1 MGRRKQQKTPHSA
14 TAAGQTPT
22 PPAAKALASEASH
35 PTPSVPPHKTP
46 WLPAALLFLAAWLYI
61 GLWIDPPLRY
71 CHAGPVFF
79 LDAEFFADHLDRPG
93 GLVEYAAAWL
103 AQMDC
108 RAMLGAFVSA
118 SLTALVSGATALLL
132 KRAGRCHSCLP
143 LVPALLLLMLAGQY
157 DAPLH
162 AIALGLLLALRGAVA
177 WQVWRPVPS
186 ALRWA
191 SFWLAVAAL
200 FYVAGPIPSALFVL
214 LGTLWETA
222 LALKPSLKSNSPC
235 SQAAQHLPRTR
246 DEIRAVREKDRHAP
260 EPERPPAPPPAAQPR
275 SGRFTSP
282 LVCGLAAAVIAG
294 GILVFPGVSLA
305 TIFAPWGTGLSLV
318 VCALLHVCLPIALG
332 LTVAGIV
339 TPATRGTA
347 ASSRERRR
355 RLPQATRWAWRLA
368 GLAASV
374 ALLAATFDWDRKPL
388 IRIAWEA
395 QQGRWERVLDAARSL
410 RRMPDPSAQLPIN
423 QALYHT
429 GRLNQDLFA
438 FPQRKG
444 APLLPSMRQGM
455 AVCTPLSNTL
465 LELGQVG
472 LAEHYAH
479 EALENIGQR
488 PHLLW
493 QLARINVLQDRPRA
507 ARVFLNRL
515 RQVPFQREKAAR
527 RLRALAADP
536 SLSDED
542 DIARVRPFLVT
553 SDYADSGVPTEF
565 LLRQLLQSNRRNRMA
580 LEYLMAHYLLN
591 GQSEPLLQTL
601 GALDQHGIWETP
613 RHIEEAMIAHLAP
626 KGSDQTEIAGRRV
639 SPDTVRR
646 HGEFLAQLD
655 RDSRR
660 VADLPVRLAAGFGD
674 TFWFYQRFGVTFGA
688 IRPTRTTGHK

>member
-1 MGRRKQQKTPHSA
+1 MGRRKQQKTPHSV
-14 TAAGQTPT
+14 AAVGQTPPT
-22 PPAAKALASEASH
+22 PAAKGLAPDAFH
-35 PTPSVPPHKTP
+35 PTPPVPPHKTP
-46 WLPAALLFLAAWLYI
+46 WPPAALLFLAAWLYV

-71 CHAGPVFF
+71 HHAGPVFF
-79 LDAEFFADHLDRPG
+79 LNADFFADHLDRPG
-93 GLVEYAAAWL
+93 GLLEYAAAWL
-103 AQMDC
+103 AQLDS
-108 RAMLGAFVSA
+108 RAMLGAFVIA
-118 SLTALVSGATALLL
+118 SLTALVSGASALLL
-132 KRAGRCHSCLP
+132 ERAGRCHPWLP
-143 LVPALLLLMLAGQY
+143 RVPALLLLALAGQY
-157 DAPLH
+157 DAPVH
-162 AIALGLLLALRGAVA
+162 AIASGLLLALCGALT

-186 ALRWA
+186 GLRWA
-191 SFWLAVAAL
+191 SFWLAVTAL
-200 FYVAGPIPSALFVL
+200 FCVAGPIPSVLFVL

-222 LALKPSLKSNSPC
+222 LALKPNLKSNTPC
-235 SQAAQHLPRTR
+235 SQAAQHMPRTR
-246 DEIRAVREKDRHAP
+246 DDIRTAREPDQHAP
-260 EPERPPAPPPAAQPR
+260 AAGRPPAPSLPAQPR
-275 SGRFTSP
+275 SCRFTSP
-282 LVCGLAAAVIAG
+282 LVCGLAVAGIAG
-294 GILVFPGVSLA
+294 GILVLPEMSLA

-318 VCALLHVCLPIALG
+318 VCALLHVCLPTAFG
-332 LTVAGIV
+332 LTLAGIGM
-339 TPATRGTA
+339 PSARGSA
-347 ASSRERRR
+347 ACSRERRR
-355 RLPQATRWAWRLA
+355 DLPHATRWAWRLA
-368 GLAASV
+368 GLAVSV
-374 ALLAATFDWDRKPL
+374 AWLAATFDWDRKPL

-410 RRMPDPSAQLPIN
+410 RRMPDPSAQLAIN

-455 AVCTPLSNTL
+455 AVCTPLSDTL

-479 EALENIGQR
+479 EALENIGPR

-527 RLRALAADP
+527 RLQALAADP
-536 SLSDED
+536 TLSTAD

-553 SDYADSGVPTEF
+553 SDHADSGVPTEF

-613 RHIEEAMIAHLAP
+613 RHIEEAMIDHLHP
-626 KGSDQTEIAGRRV
+626 TGTNHTEIAGRRI

-646 HGEFLAQLD
+646 YGEFLAHIEK
-655 RDSRR
+655 DSRR
-660 VADLPVRLAAGFGD
+660 VADLRVRLATGFGD

-688 IRPTRTTGHK
+688 IPPTDTTGPK

>member
-1 MGRRKQQKTPHSA
+1 MGRRKQQQTPDSA
-14 TAAGQTPT
+14 TAAKQTP
-22 PPAAKALASEASH
+22 PPHPAEALASEASH
-35 PTPSVPPHKTP
+35 PTLPTPPHKTS
-46 WLPAALLFLAAWLYI
+46 WLPVALLFLAAWLYI
-61 GLWIDPPLRY
+61 ELRIDPPLRY
-71 CHAGPVFF
+71 YHAGPVFF
-79 LDAEFFADHLDRPG
+79 LNSDFLADHLDRPG

-103 AQMDC
+103 AQTDC
-108 RAMLGAFVSA
+108 RAMLGAFVTA
-118 SLTALVSGATALLL
+118 SLSALVWGAAALLL
-132 KRAGRCHSCLP
+132 KPAGRCHSWLP
-143 LVPALLLLMLAGQY
+143 FVPALLLLALAGRY

-162 AIALGLLLALRGAVA
+162 AIAFGLLLALCGAVA

-186 ALRWA
+186 GLRWG

-200 FYVAGPIPSALFVL
+200 FYVAGPIPSLLFVL

-222 LALKPSLKSNSPC
+222 LAMKPSLDSDSSC
-235 SQAAQHLPRTR
+235 FQAAQHAPR
-246 DEIRAVREKDRHAP
+246 IRNVIRTVREKDQP
-260 EPERPPAPPPAAQPR
+260 VPQTERPPALSLPAQPR

-282 LVCGLAAAVIAG
+282 VVCGLAVAVIAG
-294 GILVFPGVSLA
+294 GILVFPEMSLA
-305 TIFAPWGTGLSLV
+305 TVFTPWGTGLSLV

-332 LTVAGIV
+332 LTVAGIGAPV
-339 TPATRGTA
+339 ARGTA
-347 ASSRERRR
+347 ASSGERRR
-355 RLPQATRWAWRLA
+355 RMPHPTRWVWRLA

-374 ALLAATFDWDRKPL
+374 ALLAASFDWDRKPL

-395 QQGRWERVLDAARSL
+395 QQSRWERVLEAARSL
-410 RRMPDPSAQLPIN
+410 RRMPDPSAQLAIN

-455 AVCTPLSNTL
+455 AVCVPLSNTL
-465 LELGQVG
+465 LELGQIS

-515 RQVPFQREKAAR
+515 RLVPFHREKAVR
-527 RLRALAADP
+527 RLEALAADP
-536 SLSDED
+536 TLGSED

-553 SDYADSGVPTEF
+553 RDYADSEIPTEF

-580 LEYLMAHYLLN
+580 FEYLMAHYLLN

-613 RHIEEAMIAHLAP
+613 RHVEEAMIAHLAS
-626 KGSDQTEIAGRRV
+626 KESNQTEIAGRRV
-639 SPDTVRR
+639 SPDTIRR
-646 HGEFLAQLD
+646 YGEFLAHLD
-655 RDSRR
+655 KDSAR
-660 VADLPVRLAAGFGD
+660 VADLPERLAAGFGD
-674 TFWFYQRFGVTFGA
+674 TFWFYQRFGMTFGA
-688 IRPTRTTGHK
+688 IRPTHTTGRQ